1 MTQITDSD
9 REAAEAIV
17 AANIEKW
24 GWGPLDEIEDLSE
37 HKLAVDACAA
47 GIAAMSAEIERLKG
61 ENETLKDSFKGLTLL
76 HEAANATIDQLRTE
90 KAAAVEL
97 LGVFASKAARY
108 DTCDAYEIMDNVE
121 LWQCEGNAGMRV
133 DITIGDL
140 RAART
145 FLGQQKG
152 EE

>member
-9 REAAEAIV
+9 REVAEAIV

-47 GIAAMSAEIERLKG
+47 GIAAMSAEIERLKVERDAAIREMSEWARKAG
-61 ENETLKDSFKGLTLL
+61 EAKGLLEGS
-76 HEAANATIDQLRTE
+76 EAVGVVKGWREKCDQLRRE
-90 KAAAVEL
+90 KVEAIGL
-97 LGVFASKAARY
+97 LQCWTTWFNFERSEPP
-108 DTCDAYEIMDNVE
+108 DTAPDKE
-121 LWQCEGNAGMRV
+121 
-133 DITIGDL
+133 T
-140 RAART
+140 RT
-145 FLGQQKG
+145 FLSQQEK

>member
-61 ENETLKDSFKGLTLL
+61 MAGKICDGCGSVEHIDTLRAKPGVISCCPERKLVDAKDLWL
-76 HEAANATIDQLRTE
+76 EIDQLRRE
-90 KAAAVEL
+90 KAEAVEL
-97 LGVFASKAARY
+97 LKNLLPSFTGGIDPIEAEPVVKA
-108 DTCDAYEIMDNVE
+108 
-121 LWQCEGNAGMRV
+121 
-133 DITIGDL
+133 
-140 RAART
+140 RA
-145 FLGQQKG
+145 FLGQQ
-152 EE
+152 EQRT

>member
-61 ENETLKDSFKGLTLL
+61 MAGKICDGCGSVEHIDTLRANPRRVLSALRTLL
-76 HEAANATIDQLRTE
+76 T
-90 KAAAVEL
+90 
-97 LGVFASKAARY
+97 
-108 DTCDAYEIMDNVE
+108 NV
-121 LWQCEGNAGMRV
+121 A
-133 DITIGDL
+133 IKI
-140 RAART
+140 
-145 FLGQQKG
+145 
-152 EE
+152 